1 MKKISKLV
9 TVGVLMMLVLS
20 LLGCSSKKEEE
31 SQAAPEAKA
40 VEEVAE
46 TEEVAE
52 EASPEDA
59 FIGDWYEYDF
69 AYAAT
74 PDDRKSSE
82 TVSPNDTNAITLNED
97 FTYKATYYKEAY
109 EGTWALEDDM
119 VVLDF
124 GKTSLNI
131 TAKDDT
137 LEAIS
142 VKTENG
148 EEIWHFIY
156 KRVE

>member
-9 TVGVLMMLVLS
+9 AVGVLMMLVLS
-20 LLGCSSKKEEE
+20 LFGCGSKKEEE
-31 SQAAPEAKA
+31 AQSKPEAKA
-40 VEEVAE
+40 V
-46 TEEVAE
+46 EEVAE

-109 EGTWALEDDM
+109 EGTWALEGDM

>member
-20 LLGCSSKKEEE
+20 LFGCGSKKEEE
-31 SQAAPEAKA
+31 AQSEPEAKA
-40 VEEVAE
+40 V
-46 TEEVAE
+46 EEVAE

-109 EGTWALEDDM
+109 EGTWALEGDM

-156 KRVE
+156 KRVQ

>member
-20 LLGCSSKKEEE
+20 LFGCGSKKEEE
-31 SQAAPEAKA
+31 AQSEPEAKA
-40 VEEVAE
+40 V
-46 TEEVAE
+46 EEVAE

-109 EGTWALEDDM
+109 EGTWALEGDM